1 MWLAEIYDPLL
12 FDFSDKKHYKKSGT
26 EFSRAAHTS
35 GDAMEV
41 DTLTQEKIPKL
52 TPELKE
58 QLRRTML
65 LLSQGSPHHKDL
77 PQEGCS
83 FCQA

>member
-12 FDFSDKKHYKKSGT
+12 FDFSDKKHHKKSGT

-52 TPELKE
+52 TPEMKE
-58 QLRRTML
+58 QLKKKVDAAFVARSVISQRLAPKRL
-65 LLSQGSPHHKDL
+65 LFS
-77 PQEGCS
+77 
-83 FCQA
+83 